1 MKNIL
6 TIIRKEWAEIFKN
19 RMVLFTISFL
29 PLIMT
34 AIPLGILFSM
44 RGDSMMQNAM
54 GEMPEQFNALCPAD
68 LAAVSA
74 SRYSWLANLW

>member
-1 MKNIL
+1 MKNIK

-29 PLIMT
+29 PLMMT

-44 RGDSMMQNAM
+44 RGEIGMNQAIGD
-54 GEMPEQFNALCPAD
+54 MPRAI
-68 LAAVSA
+68 
-74 SRYSWLANLW
+74 